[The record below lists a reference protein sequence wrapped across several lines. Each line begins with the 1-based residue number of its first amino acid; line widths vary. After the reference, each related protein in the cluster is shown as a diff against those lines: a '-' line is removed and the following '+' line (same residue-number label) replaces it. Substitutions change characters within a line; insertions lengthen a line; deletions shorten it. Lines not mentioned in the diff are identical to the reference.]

1 MTHRLSAELRD
12 SDLFGALS
20 PPDRERLRSLFH
32 HRSFRSGQVIFLKG
46 DQGFGLYLI
55 RSGRVKISV
64 VDRDGTELIFT
75 YLSSGDLLGD
85 IAILDG
91 RPRSATAIATEDT
104 AMLYLERGEFLS
116 FLRSSPQA
124 CIDIIGMLCQRLRR
138 VSRQLEELS
147 FLDVAGR
154 IARKLIDSVS
164 EPSAGASGS
173 RRSATLAITQEELA
187 SVIGASR
194 IMVNKVLNS
203 FVELGLISTAR
214 KRLTVL
220 DATGLNRIASYDGD
234 E

>member
-1 MTHRLSAELRD
+1 
-12 SDLFGALS
+12 
-20 PPDRERLRSLFH
+20 
-32 HRSFRSGQVIFLKG
+32 
-46 DQGFGLYLI
+46 
-55 RSGRVKISV
+55 
-64 VDRDGTELIFT
+64 
-75 YLSSGDLLGD
+75 
-85 IAILDG
+85 
-91 RPRSATAIATEDT
+91 
-104 AMLYLERGEFLS
+104 
-116 FLRSSPQA
+116 
-124 CIDIIGMLCQRLRR
+124 MLCQRLRR

-164 EPSAGASGS
+164 VPSAGASGS
-173 RRSATLAITQEELA
+173 RRSATFAITQEELA